1 MTSAPLAILLV
12 DDESEAVDELL
23 EFLQAEGYPC
33 YGASSSASAQQ
44 VFSEHSDIT
53 LLIVDLKMPGQSGLE
68 LLRQLHQSWSGKR
81 SFSAILI
88 SGHAERAD
96 LVEAIRVGVVDFLDK
111 PLDLQALCKSIQ
123 SLSKNRVAT
132 PLIAQ
137 DELLQRLQR
146 SRDDLQKV
154 LEQLSPNTGLPN
166 TVQEDAAR
174 FTTHSTPASIDE
186 TLTPRMWQVVDL
198 LSHGYTNA
206 KIAACLSISENT
218 VKLYVTQILQRTG
231 VENRTQ
237 LALWAR
243 EHQPP
248 SKN

>member
-1 MTSAPLAILLV
+1 M

-44 VFSEHSDIT
+44 VFSEHPDIA

-68 LLRQLHQSWSGKR
+68 LLRQLHQDWGGKR

-123 SLSKNRVAT
+123 SLSKNRIAT
-132 PLIAQ
+132 PLIAQPLIAQ

-154 LEQLSPNTGLPN
+154 LEQLSPNTSLAN

-174 FTTHSTPASIDE
+174 VATHSPPATTDE

-206 KIAACLSISENT
+206 KIAVCLGISENT

-248 SKN
+248 SKD